1 MKSPCYQ
8 ISNNVITLKLYIQ
21 PGSKKN
27 EVIGLFEGSLK
38 IKLATQPIE
47 GQANVALI
55 KYLGQLLKVPKSK
68 IILKKGDKS
77 RRKIVDVYTNDIN
90 LIKLLEQIEGKP

>member
-1 MKSPCYQ
+1 MQSTCYQ
-8 ISNNVITLKLYIQ
+8 INNNVITLKLYIQ

-27 EVIGLFEGSLK
+27 EVIGLFEGTLK

-47 GQANVALI
+47 GQANLALI
-55 KYLGQLLKVPKSK
+55 KYLSELLKVPKSK

-77 RRKIVDVYTNDIN
+77 RHKIVDVQSNDTS
-90 LIKLLEQIEGKP
+90 LIRLLEQSEGNP

>member
-1 MKSPCYQ
+1 MQSTCYQ
-8 ISNNVITLKLYIQ
+8 INNNVITLKLYVQ

-47 GQANVALI
+47 GQANMALI
-55 KYLGQLLKVPKSK
+55 KYLSLLLKVPKSK
-68 IILKKGDKS
+68 ITLKKGEKS
-77 RRKIVDVYTNDIN
+77 RHKIMDIQSNDIT
-90 LIKLLEQIEGKP
+90 LIRLLEQGEGNP

>member
-1 MKSPCYQ
+1 MQSICYQ
-8 ISNNVITLKLYIQ
+8 INSSIITLKLYLQ

-55 KYLGQLLKVPKSK
+55 KYLSQLLKVPKSK
-68 IILKKGDKS
+68 IILKKGEKS
-77 RRKIVDVYTNDIN
+77 RRKIVDIQSNDPN
-90 LIKLLEQIEGKP
+90 LIRRLEQIEGKP